1 MKFDVSVKK
10 DKKAG
15 TVTLSMTVPHEELK
29 PFFDKAIGIHA
40 KEGEVPGFRKG
51 KVPRPRLIA
60 HFGDKVMNDFAL
72 RLLVC
77 EASEEAL
84 KKKKIAASG
93 RVHIDLTPLEDDKPI
108 EFTVTCKLAEKG
120 EESEME
126 LPWPQV
132 GVSEDDEDRPYGA
145 APEYLRRKT

>member
-1 MKFDVSVKK
+1 MKFDVSVKM

-15 TVTLSMTVPHEELK
+15 KATLSMTVPYEELK
-29 PFFDKAIGIHA
+29 PIFDKAIGIHA

-60 HFGDKVMNDFAL
+60 HFGNKVMNDFAL
-72 RLLVC
+72 RLLAC
-77 EASEEAL
+77 EAAEGAFE
-84 KKKKIAASG
+84 KKKIAASG

-108 EFTVTCKLAEKG
+108 EFTVTCQVAEKG
-120 EESEME
+120 EEARAE